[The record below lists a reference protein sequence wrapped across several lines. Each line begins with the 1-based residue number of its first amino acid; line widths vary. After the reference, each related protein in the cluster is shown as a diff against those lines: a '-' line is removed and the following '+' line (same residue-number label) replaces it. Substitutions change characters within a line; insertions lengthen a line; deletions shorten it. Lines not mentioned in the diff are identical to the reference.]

1 MITMP
6 QWTPK
11 ACKTLSELLN
21 DPWMT
26 RALLRLSPPM
36 RPSKVASV
44 ATIQDEARLVSSDM
58 RATAYSE
65 KMEAHL
71 IVTTFQNTFVKSE
84 MVMEF
89 AKTSSD

>member
-1 MITMP
+1 
-6 QWTPK
+6 
-11 ACKTLSELLN
+11 
-21 DPWMT
+21 
-26 RALLRLSPPM
+26 
-36 RPSKVASV
+36 
-44 ATIQDEARLVSSDM
+44 M